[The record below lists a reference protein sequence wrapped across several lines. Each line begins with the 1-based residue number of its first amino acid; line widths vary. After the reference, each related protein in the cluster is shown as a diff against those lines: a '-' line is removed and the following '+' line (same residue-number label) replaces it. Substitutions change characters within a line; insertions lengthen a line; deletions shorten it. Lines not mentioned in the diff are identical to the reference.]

1 MAAGPPLDNQLPLS
15 KGTVMV
21 WLGFACGRAVLN
33 DDNPGFASLLYLS
46 RLSISNSVSLAS
58 IEEVTYEVL
67 E

>member
-1 MAAGPPLDNQLPLS
+1 MTAGPPLDNQLPLS
-15 KGTVMV
+15 KDTVMV

-33 DDNPGFASLLYLS
+33 DDGLCGPALLL

>member
-1 MAAGPPLDNQLPLS
+1 
-15 KGTVMV
+15 MV

-33 DDNPGFASLLYLS
+33 DDNPGFASLLYLL
-46 RLSISNSVSLAS
+46 RLSISKSVSLAS